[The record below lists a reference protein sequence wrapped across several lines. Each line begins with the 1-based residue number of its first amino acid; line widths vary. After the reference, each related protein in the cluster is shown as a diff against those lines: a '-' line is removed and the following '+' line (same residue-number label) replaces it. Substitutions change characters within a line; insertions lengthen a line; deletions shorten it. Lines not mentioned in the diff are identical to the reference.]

1 MFSKGESRSPG
12 DGDRS
17 RRLGS
22 GARMTGCRDLTRV
35 GEMGTD
41 GGWYGPCGPHRYPSL
56 SLPPFGVFSSSNQ
69 GHCTRGGRGG
79 LEELRAE
86 SCISAL

>member
-12 DGDRS
+12 GGDRS

-41 GGWYGPCGPHRYPSL
+41 GGWYGPCGPHRYRLCPC
-56 SLPPFGVFSSSNQ
+56 LPLAFS
-69 GHCTRGGRGG
+69 HHLTRATA
-79 LEELRAE
+79 LER
-86 SCISAL
+86 